1 MTRATEAEL
10 LEAWRRARMR
20 GVSFMRAMN
29 VPALRAVLELGAAL
43 ARTPHKRPVDLKM
56 KAAGE

>member
-1 MTRATEAEL
+1 
-10 LEAWRRARMR
+10 
-20 GVSFMRAMN
+20 MRAMN
-29 VPALRAVLELGAAL
+29 VPALRAVLELGAAT